1 MTILALCAWSAP
13 ALAQVGAA
21 PSSSPVIT
29 SPQHPHTAFPP
40 FPEVTTFAAIRQWLA
55 RETDLSPNQLVL
67 LSAEAGF
74 AFVGPPVRHA
84 DGLIIRRVREEVIS
98 QDLTDSLGGRSATLA
113 LEFNCRHAET
123 TVTEVRL
130 YPGNGLGGGAG
141 KPIPPSRWLNANTD
155 LDLSDLAQAAC
166 GKDYQPAP
174 SHPAEQAYSPPTQSA
189 PQPAPKPAPRP
200 APQPAP
206 RAPVAEAGPGA
217 RWVQIGAV
225 ASTTIA
231 GDKWR
236 ALRAALPAQTA
247 GRSERT
253 EPVPHGAGVLH
264 RTLVGPFQDKAQAQA
279 FCEALKSRGYD
290 CLVR

>member
-1 MTILALCAWSAP
+1 M
-13 ALAQVGAA
+13 
-21 PSSSPVIT
+21 
-29 SPQHPHTAFPP
+29 
-40 FPEVTTFAAIRQWLA
+40 TTFAAIRQWLA
-55 RETDLSPNQLVL
+55 RETDLAPNQLVL

-84 DGLIIRRVREEVIS
+84 DGLIIRRVREEVIN
-98 QDLTDSLGGRSATLA
+98 QDLADSLGGRSATLA

-130 YPGNGLGGGAG
+130 YPGNGLGGGAS
-141 KPIPPSRWLNANTD
+141 KPIPPSRWLRANTN

-166 GKDYQPAP
+166 GKDYQPAS
-174 SHPAEQAYSPPTQSA
+174 SHPVDQAYSSPPQPTAQPAPRSAPRQA
-189 PQPAPKPAPRP
+189 PQPALRPPA
-200 APQPAP
+200 
-206 RAPVAEAGPGA
+206 AEAGPGA
-217 RWVQIGAV
+217 RWVQIGAF
-225 ASTTIA
+225 ASIA
-231 GDKWR
+231 IAEDRWR
-236 ALRAALPAQTA
+236 ALQAALPAQTT

-279 FCEALKSRGYD
+279 FCEVLKSRGYD